1 MVMPKDTIKI
11 KLVRSPINRPP
22 DQRETVRGLG
32 LTRLQQVV
40 ERPNTR
46 AIRGMVKKVI
56 HLVRV
61 VED

>member
-1 MVMPKDTIKI
+1 MPKDTIRI

-22 DQRETVRGLG
+22 DQRQTLLGLG

-61 VED
+61 VEE